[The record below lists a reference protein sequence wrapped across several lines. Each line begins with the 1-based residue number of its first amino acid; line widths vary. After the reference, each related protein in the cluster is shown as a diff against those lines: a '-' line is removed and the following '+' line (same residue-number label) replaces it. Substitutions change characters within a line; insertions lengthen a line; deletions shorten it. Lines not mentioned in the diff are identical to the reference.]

1 MEFQILYIEAILCQH
16 ILDRALL
23 PPLPPGSGAP
33 PPPPPVYYVLSTN
46 SPDASEND
54 GVYLHQKQDGH
65 DMRQLWEK
73 VGLKDDWL
81 KFRQPRSNFILDLRE
96 NTKQLYVSHNLS
108 PCQGRK
114 QCLR

>member
-16 ILDRALL
+16 ILGPALL

-65 DMRQLWEK
+65 DLRQLWEK
-73 VGLKDDWL
+73 VGLKDGWL
-81 KFRQPRSNFILDLRE
+81 KFRQPSSNFILDLRE